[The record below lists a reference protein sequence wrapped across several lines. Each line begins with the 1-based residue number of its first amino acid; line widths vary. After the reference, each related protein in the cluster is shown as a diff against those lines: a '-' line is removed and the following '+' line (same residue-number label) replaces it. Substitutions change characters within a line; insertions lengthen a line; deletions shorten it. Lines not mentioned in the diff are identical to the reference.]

1 MYLLN
6 SLKSSWA
13 LVRVYSFEI
22 LCKIPENNA
31 ILTDEQFINQ
41 EILSTALIFCNNP
54 KAMVAEGASLL
65 LKFLFKKCLKQL
77 HFIKPSDNIR
87 NMQL

>member
-6 SLKSSWA
+6 CLKSSWA

-54 KAMVAEGASLL
+54 KAMVPK
-65 LKFLFKKCLKQL
+65 LKNKISDLVENLFVY
-77 HFIKPSDNIR
+77 IY
-87 NMQL
+87 